1 MGNIPFAVTTPVSVS
16 RVGLR
21 ARDAEKLAGYYRA
34 VVGLQE
40 LSRADGAITLGAAGR
55 PLLVIEADPAARPD
69 DPRSA
74 GLFHTA
80 FLLPSRADLG
90 RWVRHAID
98 RKIAIDGASDH
109 LRQRGALPHRPGRQR
124 HRNLCR
130 PSARELEMER
140 PVGRDGDAEARHPEP
155 GRRGAGRRRRLE
167 GRAGKQRHR
176 PRPSAGSAIPTRP
189 RHGGTT
195 SSASTRSTRSAAAP
209 PSCRPAATT
218 TISAP
223 IPGRAPGQGAAIRR
237 GQG

>member
-1 MGNIPFAVTTPVSVS
+1 MSNIPFAVTTPVSVS
-16 RVGLR
+16 RVGLK
-21 ARDAEKLAGYYRA
+21 ARDAETLAAYYRA

-90 RWVRHAID
+90 RWIRHAID
-98 RKIAIDGASDH
+98 QKIAIDGASDH
-109 LRQRGALPHRPGRQR
+109 LVSEALYLTDPEGNGIEIYADRPHESWKWNG
-124 HRNLCR
+124 
-130 PSARELEMER
+130 SSVEMATLR
-140 PVGRDGDAEARHPEP
+140 LDIPDLVAAVPDGDA
-155 GRRGAGRRRRLE
+155 GWT

-189 RHGGTT
+189 RHGGTS
-195 SSASTRSTRSAAAP
+195 SSASTRSTRSAAARS
-209 PSCRPAATT
+209 SCRPAATT

-223 IPGRAPGQGAAIRR
+223 TPGRAPAQGAAIRR
-237 GQG
+237 GPG